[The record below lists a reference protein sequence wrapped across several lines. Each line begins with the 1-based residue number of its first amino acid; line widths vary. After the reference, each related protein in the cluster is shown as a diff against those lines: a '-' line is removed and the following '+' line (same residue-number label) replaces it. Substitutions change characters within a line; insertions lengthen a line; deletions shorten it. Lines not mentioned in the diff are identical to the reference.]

1 MLPTLA
7 WQLSPQTKL
16 HTPRE
21 RLLKILELKCIV
33 IHMIQ
38 IWTSVCIINIRGFS
52 TCVRWVYFGLKMRC
66 CFFFFSPS
74 VCNLCVV
81 LVKNY
86 FQAWELSAKMHI
98 SVAVKLTPQR
108 EKIVCREKKSGGG
121 GKKEGSTSFSS
132 DHEIYGARAHT
143 AVTHLNHLIV
153 NTVTAVTLA
162 GMH

>member
-7 WQLSPQTKL
+7 WQLSPQTRL

-52 TCVRWVYFGLKMRC
+52 TCVIWVYFGLKMRF
-66 CFFFFSPS
+66 CFVFVFSICVQP
-74 VCNLCVV
+74 LCGIG
-81 LVKNY
+81 K
-86 FQAWELSAKMHI
+86 ELFSGMG
-98 SVAVKLTPQR
+98 
-108 EKIVCREKKSGGG
+108 IVCKNAYFCGCETDSTERKNCLQGKEIGGG
-121 GKKEGSTSFSS
+121 EKEGSTSFSS
-132 DHEIYGARAHT
+132 DHEIYGAHAHT